1 MKEGGRLSVERSI
14 DQDLPRCRGEKVRS
28 ADNFGDTHRQIIDDH
43 GKLVGG
49 YVISIP
55 DKKIAEVPRGC
66 PGDGSVVAVLKRDRF
81 FVRNTKSPVGAPGF
95 QAT

>member
-55 DKKIAEVPRGC
+55 DKKIAEVARGC
-66 PGDGSVVAVLKRDRF
+66 PGDCPAVTVLKRDQCSIRH
-81 FVRNTKSPVGAPGF
+81 TKSPVGALWF
-95 QAT
+95 QAI